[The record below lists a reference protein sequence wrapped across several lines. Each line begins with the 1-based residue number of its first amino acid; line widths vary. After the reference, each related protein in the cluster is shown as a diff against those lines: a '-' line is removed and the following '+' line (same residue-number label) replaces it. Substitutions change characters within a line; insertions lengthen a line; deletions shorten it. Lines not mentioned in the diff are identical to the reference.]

1 MAGTFAAAGIC
12 VTSAPLA
19 VGAFGCGAALP
30 GPPVAFFVL
39 APGIAPPLA
48 SEVWTEPPVAFGAT
62 SDPAP
67 TLGVQLAPVAFVGGF
82 VSPVALRIRAAL
94 FAAFGGAVK
103 KPPLAFGAAVEP
115 PFAFP
120 AEPVSLAELGGVV
133 VALVVSEA
141 AFGPGAAFWL
151 EAAALLVLDSELP
164 LLAEGLFA
172 GADGGCGAA
181 GAFCGT
187 FAGIDTVASR
197 RAAKG

>member
-48 SEVWTEPPVAFGAT
+48 SEVWTGPPVAFGTT

-67 TLGVQLAPVAFVGGF
+67 ALGVQLAPVAFVGGF

-94 FAAFGGAVK
+94 STFGGAVK
-103 KPPLAFGAAVEP
+103 RSPLVSGAAVEP